1 MYYIFVEDFY
11 KKAQEVKRL
20 TREEEKLCAAAMKAG
35 DQEARMQLI
44 ESYYPMVSGC
54 LKRFPKELQTIKSLY
69 TCLQS
74 LEQGVDRFN
83 FHQDSE
89 SFTHHLSRRLRQCLT
104 RCIADR

>member
-1 MYYIFVEDFY
+1 MYYICVEDFH
-11 KKAQEVKRL
+11 KISQDVKRL

-54 LKRFPKELQTIKSLY
+54 LKRFPKDLQTIKSLY

-83 FHQDSE
+83 FHQDS
-89 SFTHHLSRRLRQCLT
+89 
-104 RCIADR
+104 